1 VRTHLKNKQS
11 KRAGGVGQ
19 AIELLPS
26 KCEVLSSNPSTAK
39 KKKTFKK
46 HLNKNT
52 LKLGAG

>member
-1 VRTHLKNKQS
+1 
-11 KRAGGVGQ
+11 VGQ